1 MHNCGTQSYIQA
13 KHILKGKNKAK
24 QQNPPANPI
33 HLGFFNNLKKKK
45 KLVGRKGLLFKF
57 SDVFILLQYWE
68 LNEGTWYMAGKD
80 SINWAALLAPPFT
93 YCVHVCVHVC
103 THTHVEVRV

>member
-1 MHNCGTQSYIQA
+1 LWYTVIHSGKTHIKRQKQS
-13 KHILKGKNKAK
+13 KTTK
-24 QQNPPANPI
+24 PPSKPYT
-33 HLGFFNNLKKKK
+33 LGLFQKKKKKK